1 MAPVNDNKGVIADN
15 HNNYSPHWMEISV
28 LRDENTNPVR

>member
-15 HNNYSPHWMEISV
+15 HSNYSPHWMEISV
-28 LRDENTNPVR
+28 LRDGNTNPVR

>member
-15 HNNYSPHWMEISV
+15 HSNYRLTGWKYPSYEMKIPI
-28 LRDENTNPVR
+28 P